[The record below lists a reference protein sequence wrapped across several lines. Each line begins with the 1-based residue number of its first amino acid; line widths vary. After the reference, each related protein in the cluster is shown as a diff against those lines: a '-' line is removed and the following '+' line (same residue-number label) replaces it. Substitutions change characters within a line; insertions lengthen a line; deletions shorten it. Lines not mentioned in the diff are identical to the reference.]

1 MLSSQIKALKLRKE
15 GSLKIVSL
23 GELLSDPGNQG
34 SLLGAFGL
42 ISENIRKDSNRRS
55 RMVSWGLREKSPG
68 QASCK
73 SQQLPGG
80 GE

>member
-1 MLSSQIKALKLRKE
+1 MLSPQIKALKLRKE

-42 ISENIRKDSNRRS
+42 ISENIRKDSNRS
-55 RMVSWGLREKSPG
+55 RMVSWSLREKSPG